1 MSFDGIK
8 RAWKAV
14 AGSVIAGV
22 AALATA
28 KLTGT
33 EPDPD
38 AVQALGLGI
47 QELAMAA
54 FWALLGGLGVYKI
67 PNQEPA
73 EPL

>member
-1 MSFDGIK
+1 MKLDGIK

-28 KLTGT
+28 KLTGA

-38 AVQALGLGI
+38 AIQALGLGI
-47 QELAMAA
+47 QELALAV
-54 FWALLGGLGVYKI
+54 FWAVLGAIGVYKI
-67 PNQEPA
+67 PNDPPE
-73 EPL
+73 